1 MEESYLNVDFNG
13 IFKPRA
19 GCFAGKHG
27 RDKRFREGVHK
38 EKRENLKIEEA
49 KEISYEKERKEK
61 PVKS

>member
-1 MEESYLNVDFNG
+1 MDFNG

-19 GCFAGKHG
+19 VV
-27 RDKRFREGVHK
+27 FRGEAMGETK
-38 EKRENLKIEEA
+38 DSAKESQEKRENLKIEEA